1 MEPIQFDRLILH
13 PGSPKTGT
21 SGLQNFL
28 DRKRAV
34 LFTQGYLYPK
44 AAIPTETDTARGHHA
59 IAQHHNPASSVPN
72 PMLRAI
78 IEALR
83 EEIAA
88 APGHTVILSSEEFFG
103 ASRIELLKQF
113 LRPRHCHVYVCLR
126 PQYEVMNAN
135 YYTQVTY
142 NRVKHTPKVY
152 FDFAINR
159 LRYLEN
165 MTAFAGF
172 CEDTTVSL
180 RVFEKGSSVRSNP
193 IEDFLTVTGL
203 KVPYDTADNH
213 VEHPTLSAQPTLF
226 LRWLNELE
234 FDRYSFFD
242 VFQALH
248 RMQPTLPRD
257 MYTMSPARI
266 SEVIATFET
275 ENREIRRLYL
285 DGHDAPLFAPPE
297 IPDEDQ
303 WSAVVGEDHRKIER
317 EFFKKLCKTAAH
329 ED

>member
-126 PQYEVMNAN
+126 HDD
-135 YYTQVTY
+135 
-142 NRVKHTPKVY
+142 K
-152 FDFAINR
+152 
-159 LRYLEN
+159 
-165 MTAFAGF
+165 
-172 CEDTTVSL
+172 
-180 RVFEKGSSVRSNP
+180 EK
-193 IEDFLTVTGL
+193 
-203 KVPYDTADNH
+203 
-213 VEHPTLSAQPTLF
+213 
-226 LRWLNELE
+226 
-234 FDRYSFFD
+234 
-242 VFQALH
+242 
-248 RMQPTLPRD
+248 
-257 MYTMSPARI
+257 
-266 SEVIATFET
+266 
-275 ENREIRRLYL
+275 
-285 DGHDAPLFAPPE
+285 
-297 IPDEDQ
+297 
-303 WSAVVGEDHRKIER
+303 
-317 EFFKKLCKTAAH
+317 C
-329 ED
+329 